1 MQALRLL
8 WQNNG
13 VIDMTY
19 KQKIK
24 ELLPNEVNEKYDGEV
39 RCCPGYYFKGAVKT
53 DGMGICP
60 FGDDCDACWNQQVF
74 HDLTLTDTAKQLL
87 NKGKPTIAYKQWVED
102 NLEGDVYDYLSGC
115 PGDLFDGALTLPA
128 CKSYYGLTC
137 TECWNTTYTGDELTD
152 YTKAKLKSKEFVM
165 SEEKKYLRMDAGN
178 SFWNFINTLL
188 SNGYRLTITPV
199 MQDCRCKYYDVEI
212 VDTEYIKSMY
222 VESNHNTDATPL
234 LP

>member
-1 MQALRLL
+1 
-8 WQNNG
+8 
-13 VIDMTY
+13 MTY

-24 ELLPNEVNEKYDGEV
+24 ELLPNEVDEKYDGEV

-60 FGDDCDACWNQQVF
+60 FGDDCDTCWNQQVF
-74 HDLTLTDTAKQLL
+74 AQLDLTDAAKQLRC
-87 NKGKPTIAYKQWVED
+87 KDKSSITYRQWVDD
-102 NLEGDVYDYLSGC
+102 NLEGDVYDYLFGC
-115 PGDLFDGALTLPA
+115 PGDFFEGALTSSV

-137 TECWNTTYTGDELTD
+137 VECWNTTYLGDKLTD
-152 YTKAKLKSKEFVM
+152 YAKSKLKSKEPVM
-165 SEEKKYLRMDAGN
+165 NEEKKPIKKKCLRMDAGN

-212 VDTEYIKSMY
+212 IDTEYTDLMY
-222 VESNHNTDATPL
+222 KRSDRSTDATPL